1 MLVDIIM
8 TIGSIVLLIWL
19 WPVIKW
25 GALIFLALTLFF
37 GLRISHDAKKVTE
50 EIKKD
55 PQAYYG
61 KQVEEQKEEQHD

>member
-61 KQVEEQKEEQHD
+61 KQAQEQKEEQHD

>member
-19 WPVIKW
+19 WPIIKW

-61 KQVEEQKEEQHD
+61 KQAQEQKEEQHD